1 MNELGVI
8 RKKKQGYTD
17 QIVIPFGLA
26 GGPWIPEKK
35 GFGDLDK
42 RYSDWTWFTGPCR
55 TKQCYMQSE
64 KEEFGSSNGTYY
76 GIITA

>member
-17 QIVIPFGLA
+17 QIVVPCGLA

-42 RYSDWTWFTGPCR
+42 RYSD
-55 TKQCYMQSE
+55 
-64 KEEFGSSNGTYY
+64 
-76 GIITA
+76 